1 MHFDGERSVFVRLSK
16 EEELSETNLRSSH
29 TVSPLQGGATTTT
42 APVAAPAVSY
52 VPSVVSGI
60 NTSGSYHVYAHP
72 QPLATATTTRLLL
85 SSLPREG
92 AASQQSLL
100 RRSPAPSGN
109 VPVATPSP
117 SSTHHHHPSHLHH
130 HHQHMEVGPGPS
142 PAAEVRCPPAAPGF
156 GKEPAA
162 LGLPAQLP
170 HGVQQQQERHPRPQ
184 EGPAGCEDDNTSA
197 AKARNWKKYRFIVMN
212 QAAGGEDDDRG
223 GDGGASGPYFGA
235 SSQYKSEGSDAHGE
249 ESPAGEGEAGAEDQ
263 GFPVSPLA
271 ARHQSHGCSREIS
284 PQLPDAEP
292 YSPASY
298 SSEDANKVRSENY
311 HSSSEGGNNAF
322 FCNECDSK
330 FPEADSLKSHMLQ
343 DHSDKPYRC
352 DSCQAAFRYKG
363 NLASHKTFNRP
374 ANLKTHTRIHS
385 GEKPYKCETCGS
397 RFVQCEKCDLH
408 FRHKS
413 QLRLHLRQKH
423 GAVTNT
429 KAPYRRTPPSTAAAL
444 GVSLAEQT
452 AS

>member
-1 MHFDGERSVFVRLSK
+1 MQFDGERSVFVRLSK

-29 TVSPLQGGATTTT
+29 TVSPLQGGATITT
-42 APVAAPAVSY
+42 APVAAPAMSY

-109 VPVATPSP
+109 VPVAMPSP

-142 PAAEVRCPPAAPGF
+142 PAAEVRCPPAVPGF
-156 GKEPAA
+156 GKGVICSPQSPLRSDCQPNSPTESSSSRNAA
-162 LGLPAQLP
+162 LGLK
-170 HGVQQQQERHPRPQ
+170 R
-184 EGPAGCEDDNTSA
+184 AGCEDDNTSA

-212 QAAGGEDDDRG
+212 QAAGGEDEDRG
-223 GDGGASGPYFGA
+223 IEVSGDGGASGPYFGA

-292 YSPASY
+292 YSPSSY
-298 SSEDANKVRSENY
+298 SSEDANKVLSENY

-363 NLASHKTFNRP
+363 NLASHKTV
-374 ANLKTHTRIHS
+374 HT
-385 GEKPYKCETCGS
+385 
-397 RFVQCEKCDLH
+397 
-408 FRHKS
+408 
-413 QLRLHLRQKH
+413 
-423 GAVTNT
+423 
-429 KAPYRRTPPSTAAAL
+429 
-444 GVSLAEQT
+444 
-452 AS
+452 